1 MLEALLH
8 TATSNMRI
16 KLLTL
21 NIEHGGKLF
30 DNIVRLIEEQDPDIV
45 LFQEV
50 YDSNLQDRERRFRAF
65 SEFGSIFKEKLPFKA
80 FQSSCFF
87 ITEIDEG
94 AEHGNCIY
102 SKFEIKSNTKT
113 ELSVPYTIV
122 DEKGTDDYS
131 IHPAIT
137 QNLELI
143 VDNQKLYVYNIH
155 GVWGRDGLDSAARIE
170 MAKRIASKIKGKT
183 NVILA
188 GDTNFTMDAKKT
200 VQILEDAGVE
210 NIFGESL
217 ISTFNM
223 KYKNN
228 PGYAT
233 AAVDMIFTGKG
244 IKIIEKECLDAD
256 VSDHFPLTA
265 TFESI

>member
-122 DEKGTDDYS
+122 DEKGTADYS

-170 MAKRIASKIKGKT
+170 MAKRTLATDFKDDILAESMDGKRRYRLVANGDGTYRRMYDRILIRHRRPGKGK
-183 NVILA
+183 
-188 GDTNFTMDAKKT
+188 KK
-200 VQILEDAGVE
+200 
-210 NIFGESL
+210 
-217 ISTFNM
+217 
-223 KYKNN
+223 
-228 PGYAT
+228 
-233 AAVDMIFTGKG
+233 
-244 IKIIEKECLDAD
+244 
-256 VSDHFPLTA
+256 
-265 TFESI
+265 